1 MSSRSSVFIS
11 GIVAA
16 VIAIV
21 LIGGVVAAGIL
32 NTKTAS
38 TETSPSGSGTL
49 ALLMTDPPTVPN
61 GTTDVYITYS
71 DMAIHLSSA
80 SNNTGWHILN
90 VKGEID
96 LMQIINVS
104 QTIAS
109 VNVQNGVFNA
119 LAFNI
124 TSATIKFDNKNYS
137 AYLVYKEHNLF
148 VRIPGGITITEGE
161 TSAAVIDLT
170 PTVLLLGDP
179 SNPSFAFIP
188 AARGYTIPA
197 QSIPRVGH
205 IMDVGNQSWFLTNQ
219 PHFEITQATLT
230 QDSVSISVTN
240 TGGVSLDFTLPAV
253 TSAALAVTANLPRT
267 LPALA
272 SISEFFLVYPNTTL
286 VPIRTSNN
294 VGLAQMIAGAGYR
307 LPPHATVTFE
317 YSGPITIGLVKGVAN
332 LPSQQIIPGAR
343 YLISITSS
351 DRLAQTV
358 VDATSSTGTTTT
370 TTS

>member
-11 GIVAA
+11 GAVAA

-21 LIGGVVAAGIL
+21 LIGGVVAAGVL
-32 NTKTAS
+32 NTRTAS
-38 TETSPSGSGTL
+38 TDITPSGSGTL

-61 GTTDVYITYS
+61 GTSAVYITYT

-90 VKGEID
+90 VKGQID

-109 VNVQNGVFNA
+109 VNIQNGIFDA

-124 TSATIKFDNKNYS
+124 TSATITFDNKNYS

-148 VRIPGGITITEGE
+148 IRISGGITITKGE

-179 SNPSFAFIP
+179 SDPSFAFIP

-197 QSIPRVGH
+197 QSIPHVGQ
-205 IMDVGNQSWFLTNQ
+205 IADVSNQSWFLTNQ
-219 PHFEITQATLT
+219 PRFEIMQASITPESL
-230 QDSVSISVTN
+230 SISVKN
-240 TGGVSLDFTLPAV
+240 TGDVSLDFTLAAV
-253 TSAALAVTANLPRT
+253 TSVALSATAHLPRT
-267 LPALA
+267 LPAVA
-272 SISEFFLVYPNTTL
+272 SISEFFVVYPNTTL
-286 VPIRTSNN
+286 VPIRTSGY
-294 VGLAQMIAGAGYR
+294 VELAQMVAGAGYR
-307 LPPHATVTFE
+307 LPPHATVTFQ
-317 YSGPITIGLVKGVAN
+317 YSGPITIGLVRGATN
-332 LPSQQIIPGAR
+332 LPYQQIIPGDR
-343 YLISITSS
+343 YLISVTSS
-351 DRLAQTV
+351 DKLAQTV
-358 VDATSSTGTTTT
+358 VFATSSVVASTS